1 MPEFR
6 EDKAPAPTHT
16 DEYKRTVLK
25 CGDRREHLV
34 RVHRSNWPPRWRQ
47 ANTSEPPSL
56 AGRCERCE
64 ATLIVYDPPHRD
76 ITVVL
81 YGDPGERVGVVKDEE
96 AVGVVVSAEQ
106 AAAQDVSQ
114 VGSVVEEPRR
124 GRK

>member
-6 EDKAPAPTHT
+6 EDKAAAPTHT

-47 ANTSEPPSL
+47 ANTNEPPSL

-81 YGDPGERVGVVKDEE
+81 YGDLSERVGSVKDEAGAVVE
-96 AVGVVVSAEQ
+96 AETG
-106 AAAQDVSQ
+106 AQPA
-114 VGSVVEEPRR
+114 GSVVEEPRR